1 MRGFRIAA
9 IDCPDF
15 GVVDEEFY
23 EARKDEAQRIVAL
36 YGDNGLIT
44 LNRDLEQLNRRMR
57 RYKDVDEEMY
67 EGLAAQ
73 VRAIYYIIQELAY

>member
-9 IDCPDF
+9 IDCPTF
-15 GVVDEEFY
+15 GPIDDEFY
-23 EARKDEAQRIVAL
+23 DARREDAQRIVAL

-57 RYKDVDEEMY
+57 RYKGVDEEMY

-73 VRAIYYIIQELAY
+73 VRALYYIIQELAL